1 MQSNPFDQFDALG
14 DNPFDGPMIIQPN
27 ARRIEEEERRRA
39 RQEAAERRANEAAMR
54 AANADARAADAAL
67 RSSQPQAPSGYRF
80 TANGGLEAIPGGP
93 ADKTMRGGGSN
104 KTMRQGDADKLE
116 SQVDIYGRLKYA
128 KDNFQPD
135 YGGNLFGGME
145 NSLQGMFNIGT
156 PGQRDWWASF
166 RAADNQIRNELF
178 GASLT
183 EGEKAAYNATTITE
197 SMRPEEINR
206 NLATREEIV
215 RKALQRRA
223 GRIVAGGFNEDEVRA
238 GLGDYADDILSQES
252 VANQPNA
259 VNPNNPLGGVRAN
272 GVHQLA
278 DTTQSQL
285 VGQSEGGWFAD
296 PTLADVGPIVKRMLQ
311 NNRSAAEINAYVDG
325 RYQASGAVKMN
336 AEQRAQIAG
345 LVAARRRNPSIPA
358 GQLATDWGNFGM
370 VQRAANPNGP
380 TLGEQFAK
388 SPAGAFSISAGNA
401 ASAGLLDE
409 MAGVVGGEGAQQR
422 MQAVKDQSRAE
433 NWKSAMAG
441 DIAGGTL
448 AMVGLNRAIGAAG
461 QGGAKLAQWGGG
473 IAPDI
478 AYGAAY
484 GAGESNDNRAMGAV
498 TGGASAAAGNIVG
511 RGVTGM
517 FGRGIRGVS
526 DPAVRY
532 LNDRN
537 IPLTVGQI
545 LGNRGIAGR
554 TFSKMESV
562 PVLGDVFNSRRMDGI
577 KAFNRAAHEDALKPI
592 GATIEGE
599 AGQEAIDQAQQAVSA
614 AYGDALNGV
623 RVQADSQFVDD
634 IAPQLSAGRQIPTT
648 GDEFGW
654 VMDNKIGPM
663 FDDAGEMTGETM
675 QAALQNLRG
684 AAREFGKGGAMG
696 NAAAQATRNVENSLL
711 DLVERQA
718 PGTVPA
724 LHAANN
730 TYRNVS
736 MLEDASLAARN
747 SQAGS
752 GIFTPAQLGTAMKS
766 NTRHYGGKKAAARGD
781 MPFNQLQQ
789 YGQEVLPSTV
799 PNSGTADRGLA
810 AYALPTVLG
819 GSAAGLET
827 FTDAPPQATVP
838 LALLAALSTKGGS
851 GAAQRLMVNRP
862 DTMRRAG
869 EALYGRRRLGGMFGA
884 GFSAPLAVSFGIGSE

>member
-1 MQSNPFDQFDALG
+1 MAQQMVDEAGNIWEVDAGGNPVRFVGNANQSAQPNYDMNSGIVIKQGDPNKAVGARLDIEGKSIDNRTDAATLPYAGPTAAASLREKEASAALAEKKLADAMNGKVELTPEMRKHAVDAMNDAQAMRRVVADLRARNASGPGSTHGLMGLSDYFPTEANRGFDEASQRARGYVKRSLGFTGGEGNTVAESSALYEPYLPSAWDRDANITSKIDALEQLANDAEAKAHG
-14 DNPFDGPMIIQPN
+14 ILGTQP
-27 ARRIEEEERRRA
+27 E
-39 RQEAAERRANEAAMR
+39 
-54 AANADARAADAAL
+54 
-67 RSSQPQAPSGYRF
+67 QPQTP
-80 TANGGLEAIPGGP
+80 T
-93 ADKTMRGGGSN
+93 
-104 KTMRQGDADKLE
+104 
-116 SQVDIYGRLKYA
+116 
-128 KDNFQPD
+128 
-135 YGGNLFGGME
+135 FG
-145 NSLQGMFNIGT
+145 Q
-156 PGQRDWWASF
+156 
-166 RAADNQIRNELF
+166 
-178 GASLT
+178 
-183 EGEKAAYNATTITE
+183 
-197 SMRPEEINR
+197 
-206 NLATREEIV
+206 
-215 RKALQRRA
+215 
-223 GRIVAGGFNEDEVRA
+223 
-238 GLGDYADDILSQES
+238 
-252 VANQPNA
+252 
-259 VNPNNPLGGVRAN
+259 PNNPLGGVRAN
-272 GVHQLA
+272 GVHRLA

-296 PTLADVGPIVKRMLQ
+296 PSLADVGPTVKRMLQ
-311 NNRSAAEINAYVDG
+311 NNRSAAEINAYIDG

-345 LVAARRRNPSIPA
+345 LVAARRRNPTIPA

-370 VQRAANPNGP
+370 VQRNANPNGP

-433 NWKSAMAG
+433 NWKSALAG

-623 RVQADSQFVDD
+623 RMTVDLPYKQDLGQILAEADKMPSNLSEQFKSTLKTRV
-634 IAPQLSAGRQIPTT
+634 A
-648 GDEFGW
+648 
-654 VMDNKIGPM
+654 PM
-663 FDDAGEMTGETM
+663 FNRAPDGSVGIDGRGFQAAAKGMKADAG
-675 QAALQNLRG
+675 ALLRRSEPMADLFKDG
-684 AAREFGKGGAMG
+684 TVA
-696 NAAAQATRNVENSLL
+696 VENALN
-711 DLVERQA
+711 DMAERQF

-730 TYRNVS
+730 AHRNVS
-736 MLEDASLAARN
+736 ILEDASLAARN

-752 GIFTPAQLGTAMKS
+752 GIFTPAQLDTAMKS
-766 NTRHYGGKKAAARGD
+766 NTRRFGGKKAAARGD

-838 LALLAALSTKGGS
+838 LALLAALSTKRGS

-862 DTMRRAG
+862 DAMRKAG

-884 GFSAPLAVSFGIGSE
+884 GFSAPLAISFGIGSE